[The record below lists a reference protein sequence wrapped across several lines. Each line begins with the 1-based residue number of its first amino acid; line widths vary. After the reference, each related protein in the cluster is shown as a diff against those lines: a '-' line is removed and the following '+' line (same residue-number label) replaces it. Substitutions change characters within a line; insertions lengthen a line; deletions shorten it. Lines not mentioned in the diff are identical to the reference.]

1 MKRVSSKRA
10 IENRIRKEL
19 RVQLIQERGP
29 ECQIGMTVI
38 CTGIAQDMHE
48 ILSRARGGSI
58 TDPANI
64 LLVCRRCHSWITEN
78 PNVAAEIGASRRLSD
93 DEAVVAEIRGQ
104 NLPIWRKRLWQSSR
118 SQNNL
123 RPIDRN

>member
-10 IENRIRKEL
+10 IQNKIRKEL
-19 RVQLIQERGP
+19 RNELIRERGP

-58 TDPANI
+58 IDPANI

-78 PNVAAEIGASRRLSD
+78 PNIAAEIGASRRSSD
-93 DEAVVAEIRGQ
+93 DETITTALRDQ
-104 NLPIWRKRLWQSSR
+104 HLPVWRKKRW
-118 SQNNL
+118 
-123 RPIDRN
+123 